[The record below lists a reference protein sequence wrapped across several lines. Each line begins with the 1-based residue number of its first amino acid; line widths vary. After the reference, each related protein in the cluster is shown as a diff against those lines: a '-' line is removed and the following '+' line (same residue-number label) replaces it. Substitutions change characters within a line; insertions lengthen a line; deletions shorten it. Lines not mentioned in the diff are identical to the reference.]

1 MIGQTRAV
9 LQRYAAA
16 GGSFREVLLEGCG
29 HSPHIERPAE
39 FLDAL
44 LSLTTTTGG

>member
-1 MIGQTRAV
+1 M
-9 LQRYAAA
+9 LD
-16 GGSFREVLLEGCG
+16 GCG

-44 LSLTTTTGG
+44 VTLIDRRA